1 MENFKNVLN
10 DLNTS
15 VKSNS
20 SNEIEVNFEY
30 YKSYILG
37 IILSTENMLY
47 KLFCDLKLEKNLK
60 SSEAEEMIFEYIREY
75 LIKYI
80 QNLETKTFTTLDSN
94 FFNKIKN
101 ITTKKVE
108 DLINM
113 VYPCLDR
120 DELVITS
127 ILDYNNSISEQVNE
141 IFEIKK
147 LEIFD
152 II

>member
-60 SSEAEEMIFEYIREY
+60 SSEAEDMIFEYIREY

-94 FFNKIKN
+94 FF
-101 ITTKKVE
+101 
-108 DLINM
+108 
-113 VYPCLDR
+113 
-120 DELVITS
+120 
-127 ILDYNNSISEQVNE
+127 
-141 IFEIKK
+141 
-147 LEIFD
+147 
-152 II
+152 